1 MTPEQFCYWL
11 QGKAELDP
19 TPPTPEQWDSIREHL
34 ALVLVKVTR
43 PVFPTAPGLMKP
55 NMLEPPFTITC

>member
-34 ALVLVKVTR
+34 ALVFVKVTR
-43 PVFPTAPGLMKP
+43 PVFPTAPGLTKP